1 MASFFVEEKGQR
13 IPLQRMC
20 GGGVFM
26 KKLLKVTAIVVGIL
40 VLLVIVLSIV
50 VKSYLSSDRLKPII
64 LPKAEAMTGRKVQLD
79 EINVSLFTGIIAKG
93 LSVKERDGQKDF
105 LKIGRFVLS
114 YRLLPLLKKQLVISK
129 IEIVSP
135 SVSIRKERGGKYNF
149 SDIMEKS
156 SQEPKKPSGP
166 EPKSLP
172 VSVIADRLLIR
183 NASLAF
189 VDEEKGLP
197 DISIALDAEF
207 KGGLEKD
214 GSPRMDFGLVSFKE
228 IKAILKDR
236 EVRVSGKI
244 DMDAKTIRANLQTV
258 IGKDNIQLSATAK
271 DYRSAPDIVANIH
284 AKTLDLQQLMGLSS
298 EKKGKGEEGGFQKSQ
313 KKETKAGPSGGGM
326 TEKLKAS
333 GQITVDK
340 ATYQDYT
347 LKELRIPYQYAKG
360 ILKVDPLGLQFSG
373 EGSFTAEGSFDGKLQ
388 CAAED
393 ASSIQ
398 KTLKGTAIAKL
409 GKGAIKQSQIFD
421 AIASLT
427 GISSLKDP
435 GFDQGLFNFDAKD
448 ERIYLD
454 GWISSSLFK
463 ISPRG
468 VVDFEKRL
476 DIPTELKLSPSL
488 TGNLKGK
495 LAAVKFFDDEKGWKV
510 IPLRIKGTTDKPSVT
525 LDEEG
530 LSKQLRSGL
539 KREIERRFLEPKS
552 EKSGK
557 PSEKKKAKDVLKDL
571 LGE

>member
-1 MASFFVEEKGQR
+1 
-13 IPLQRMC
+13 
-20 GGGVFM
+20 M
-26 KKLLKVTAIVVGIL
+26 KKLIKVAAIVAGLL

-79 EINVSLFTGIIAKG
+79 EINVSLFSGIIAKG

-149 SDIMEKS
+149 SDIMGKP
-156 SQEPKKPSGP
+156 SQESKKPSGP
-166 EPKSLP
+166 EPKALP
-172 VSVIADRLLIR
+172 VSVVADRLLIR

-197 DISIALDAEF
+197 DVSIALDAEF

-228 IKAILKDR
+228 IKAIMKDR
-236 EVRVSGKI
+236 EVRVSGKV

-258 IGKDNIQLSATAK
+258 IGKDNIELSATVK
-271 DYRSAPDIVANIH
+271 DYRSAPDVVANIH

-298 EKKGKGEEGGFQKSQ
+298 EKKGKGEEGVIQKSQ
-313 KKETKAGPSGGGM
+313 KKETKARPSGGGM
-326 TEKLKAS
+326 MEKLKAS

-347 LKELRIPYQYAKG
+347 IKDLRIPYQYAKG
-360 ILKVDPLGLQFSG
+360 ILKIDPLGLQFSG
-373 EGSFTAEGSFDGKLQ
+373 EGSFTAEGSLNGKFQ
-388 CAAED
+388 CAGEEATT
-393 ASSIQ
+393 IQ
-398 KTLKGTAIAKL
+398 KTLKGTAIATL

-421 AIASLT
+421 AIALLT
-427 GISSLKDP
+427 GISSLKNP
-435 GFDQGLFNFDAKD
+435 GFDQGFFNFDVKD
-448 ERIYLD
+448 ERMYLD
-454 GWISSSLFK
+454 GWISSALFK
-463 ISPRG
+463 ISPKG

-495 LAAVKFFDDEKGWKV
+495 LAAIKLLDDDQGWKV

-530 LSKQLRSGL
+530 LSKQLGRGL
-539 KREIERRFLEPKS
+539 RQEIERRFLEPKS

>member
-1 MASFFVEEKGQR
+1 
-13 IPLQRMC
+13 MC

-298 EKKGKGEEGGFQKSQ
+298 EKKGKGEEGGIQKSQ

-347 LKELRIPYQYAKG
+347 IKELRIPYQYAKG

-373 EGSFTAEGSFDGKLQ
+373 EGSFTAEGSLDGKLQ

-427 GISSLKDP
+427 GISSLKNP

-530 LSKQLRSGL
+530 LSKQLGSGL
-539 KREIERRFLEPKS
+539 KREIERRLLEPKS

-557 PSEKKKAKDVLKDL
+557 PSEKKKTKDVLKDL

>member
-1 MASFFVEEKGQR
+1 
-13 IPLQRMC
+13 
-20 GGGVFM
+20 M
-26 KKLLKVTAIVVGIL
+26 KKFFKVTAIVVGVV
-40 VLLVIVLSIV
+40 VLLGIGLTIF
-50 VKSYLSSDRLKPII
+50 VKSYLSSDRLKPLI

-79 EINVSLFTGIIAKG
+79 EINVSLFSGIVAKG
-93 LSVKERDGQKDF
+93 LGVKEKDGQRDF

-114 YRLLPLLKKQLVISK
+114 YKLLPLLKKQLVISK

-135 SVSIRKERGGKYNF
+135 AVSIKKERGGRYNF

-156 SQEPKKPSGP
+156 SQEPQKPSKEPKKPSGP

-172 VSVIADRLLIR
+172 VSVVADRLLIR
-183 NASLAF
+183 NASLVF

-197 DISIALDAEF
+197 DVSIVLDAEF

-214 GSPRMDFGLVSFKE
+214 GTPRMDFGAISIKQLQAKLKDQE
-228 IKAILKDR
+228 IK
-236 EVRVSGKI
+236 VSGKV

-258 IGKDNIQLSATAK
+258 IGKDNIELTATAK

-298 EKKGKGEEGGFQKSQ
+298 EKKGKGEEGVAQKSTKGQ
-313 KKETKAGPSGGGM
+313 TKAEPSQGGM

-347 LKELRIPYQYAKG
+347 LKDLRIPYQYARG
-360 ILKVDPLGLQFSG
+360 VLKIDPLALQFFG
-373 EGSFTAEGSFDGKLQ
+373 EGSFTAEGSLNGKLQ
-388 CAAED
+388 CAGQE
-393 ASSIQ
+393 ASTIQ
-398 KTLKGTAIAKL
+398 KTLRGAAVAKL

-421 AIASLT
+421 AIALLT
-427 GISSLKDP
+427 GISSLKNP
-435 GFDQGLFNFDAKD
+435 GFDQGLFNFDIKD
-448 ERIYLD
+448 ERIFLD
-454 GWISSSLFK
+454 GWISSDLFK
-463 ISPRG
+463 ISPKG

-476 DIPTELKLSPSL
+476 DIPAELKLSPSL

-495 LAAVKFFDDEKGWKV
+495 LAAVKFFDDEQGWKV
-510 IPLRIKGTTDKPSVT
+510 IPLKIKGTTDKPSVT

-530 LSKQLRSGL
+530 LSKQLGRGL
-539 KREIERRFLEPKS
+539 KREIERRLLEPKS

-557 PSEKKKAKDVLKDL
+557 PSEKKKAKDILKDL